1 MNLTKLLN
9 AISHK
14 EVLVNLPDAVLVVE
28 LDGRICWA
36 NKKAA
41 TLFEVETSIL
51 QNCNVDD
58 LVTDGMK
65 IIAKSANKRTSVIT
79 AAVSASSRELFIE
92 LSARFYDDQYYV
104 TLRDVTAMTAVFD
117 NAEETNRL
125 TKDKNLMLE
134 KLSTDLKS
142 PLQSML
148 GFSQA
153 LLDGL
158 GGDITEKQEKY
169 IKIINKNANDMLF
182 FMDKLLDFSQSEAN
196 YFRPE
201 LQTFDILNAVQSVLR
216 ANEVALS
223 LKNLTL
229 NLDSEDFDRKTI
241 YSDEHFL
248 KAILQNIL
256 ETSIKLTE
264 IGSVSVKITYAEQ
277 ETVDALELDTKHDK
291 KYMQIAIT
299 DTGIGLTETEKEDLF
314 NPYQHLDKV
323 NKKNIVRAFSLGT
336 ALNLAEKLNGTITVK
351 SEVMKGSTY
360 NVILPV
366 DKEEDE

>member
-14 EVLVNLPDAVLVVE
+14 EVLNNLPDAVLVLE
-28 LDGRICWA
+28 PDGKICWA

-41 TLFEVETSIL
+41 TLFEVEKSIL
-51 QNCNVDD
+51 QNCNIDD
-58 LVTDGMK
+58 LVTEGMK
-65 IIAKSANKRTSVIT
+65 VVSKSANKRTTVMS
-79 AAVSASSRELFIE
+79 AAVSACAKEFFIE
-92 LSARFYDDQYYV
+92 LSARFYHDQYYV

-158 GGDITEKQEKY
+158 GGNITEKQEKY
-169 IKIINKNANDMLF
+169 IKIINKNANDMLI
-182 FMDKLLDFSQSEAN
+182 FMDKLLDYSQSEAN

-201 LQTFDILNAVQSVLR
+201 YQTFDIINSIQSVIR
-216 ANEVALS
+216 ANEVALT

-229 NLDSEDFDRKTI
+229 NFDSEEFDKKTVC
-241 YSDEHFL
+241 SDESFV

-256 ETSIKLTE
+256 ETCIKLTE
-264 IGSVSVKITYAEQ
+264 IGSISIKISMADPEIVQ
-277 ETVDALELDTKHDK
+277 ALDLDIKNDK
-291 KYMQIAIT
+291 KYMLITIT

-314 NPYQHLDKV
+314 NPYLHLDKV
-323 NKKNIVRAFSLGT
+323 NKKNIVRAFSLGI
-336 ALNLAEKLNGTITVK
+336 ALNLAQKLDGTVTVN
-351 SEVMKGSTY
+351 SEVMKGSKFSI
-360 NVILPV
+360 VLPI